1 MDLSAYEENLDQAI
15 RLSRQ
20 ATERDKAGAFAE
32 AFELYKVAL
41 DYWHVLCRGQTNA
54 LLKEKLYRKM
64 GEYVARAEVL
74 KHFLERQK
82 QQSWQAYTK
91 TPPAFAS
98 AASPSMACRSD
109 PLFATPVPHGSSLCC
124 SSAANQGS
132 QPCASTPFPHLLSSP
147 CASFL
152 QADPRDSAKRS
163 SDRGD
168 GCGCT
173 GSMQA
178 DDLTEEEKIK
188 EKLNTAI
195 VTEKPEVRW
204 HHIAGLE
211 AAKEALQEAIIL
223 PSRERTPWRGIL
235 LYGPPGTGKTFLA
248 KAVAA
253 EAQATFL
260 SVSSADLVSKW
271 QGESEKLVRSLFAM
285 ARERRPSII
294 FIDEIDSM
302 CGARSEGDSDSSRR
316 IKTEFLV
323 QMQGLQKDAPGVLVL
338 GATNV
343 PWALDSAIRRRF
355 ERRVYI
361 PLPDLRARLQL
372 VSLSLGNTP
381 HQLGDVHFQ
390 TLAVQTEGFSGADIS
405 VVVRD
410 ALFQPLRKCRAATHF
425 KRVRFN
431 GTFFL
436 TPCSPGDADSTK
448 VEMRLMEVPP
458 DRLLPPEL
466 SMEDFIAVLRNA
478 RPSVSEEDIRRH
490 DEWTRR
496 FGVEGQ

>member
-188 EKLNTAI
+188 EKLNI
-195 VTEKPEVRW
+195 
-204 HHIAGLE
+204 
-211 AAKEALQEAIIL
+211 
-223 PSRERTPWRGIL
+223 
-235 LYGPPGTGKTFLA
+235 
-248 KAVAA
+248 
-253 EAQATFL
+253 
-260 SVSSADLVSKW
+260 SSADLVSKW

>member
-1 MDLSAYEENLDQAI
+1 MDASAYEEKLDRAI
-15 RLSRQ
+15 ELSRQ

-32 AFELYKVAL
+32 AFELYKAAL
-41 DYWHVLCRGQTNA
+41 DSWHLLCRCQTNA
-54 LLKEKLYRKM
+54 LLKAKLYRKM

-74 KHFLERQK
+74 KNFLEKQK
-82 QQSWQAYTK
+82 QHALH
-91 TPPAFAS
+91 AFA
-98 AASPSMACRSD
+98 AAHPAPGSPSCGL
-109 PLFATPVPHGSSLCC
+109 PFSSAVAGCC
-124 SSAANQGS
+124 SPSPPSYADCAARCS
-132 QPCASTPFPHLLSSP
+132 SSSRSSPFPHLLSSLP
-147 CASFL
+147 ASRRS
-152 QADPRDSAKRS
+152 RDG
-163 SDRGD
+163 GD

-173 GSMQA
+173 GSCRA
-178 DDLTEEEKIK
+178 DDSEEDKIR
-188 EKLNTAI
+188 EKLLTAI

-211 AAKEALQEAIIL
+211 AAKEALQEAVIL
-223 PSRERTPWRGIL
+223 PSRFPSLFTGERTPWRGIL

-372 VSLSLGNTP
+372 VSLSLGTTP
-381 HQLGDVHFQ
+381 HQLGDAEFD
-390 TLAVQTEGFSGADIS
+390 TLARQTEGFSGADIS

-425 KRVRFN
+425 KRVFLD
-431 GTFFL
+431 GTHFL
-436 TPCSPGDADSTK
+436 SPCPPGDSDPSK

-458 DRLLPPEL
+458 NRLLPPEL

-490 DEWTRR
+490 EEWTRR

>member
-1 MDLSAYEENLDQAI
+1 MDASAYEEKLDRAI
-15 RLSRQ
+15 ELSRQ

-32 AFELYKVAL
+32 AFELYKAAL
-41 DYWHVLCRGQTNA
+41 DSWHLLCRCQTNA
-54 LLKEKLYRKM
+54 LLKAKLYRKM

-74 KHFLERQK
+74 KNFLEKQK
-82 QQSWQAYTK
+82 QHALH
-91 TPPAFAS
+91 AFA
-98 AASPSMACRSD
+98 AAHPAPGSPSCGL
-109 PLFATPVPHGSSLCC
+109 PFSSAVAGCC
-124 SSAANQGS
+124 SPSPLSYADCAARCS
-132 QPCASTPFPHLLSSP
+132 SSSRSSPFPHLLSSLP
-147 CASFL
+147 ASRRS
-152 QADPRDSAKRS
+152 RDG
-163 SDRGD
+163 GD

-173 GSMQA
+173 GSCRA
-178 DDLTEEEKIK
+178 DDSEEDKIR
-188 EKLNTAI
+188 EKLLTAI

-211 AAKEALQEAIIL
+211 AAKEALQEAVIL
-223 PSRERTPWRGIL
+223 PSRFPSLFTGERTPWRGIL

-343 PWALDSAIRRRF
+343 PWALDSAIRR
-355 ERRVYI
+355 
-361 PLPDLRARLQL
+361 
-372 VSLSLGNTP
+372 
-381 HQLGDVHFQ
+381 
-390 TLAVQTEGFSGADIS
+390 
-405 VVVRD
+405 
-410 ALFQPLRKCRAATHF
+410 
-425 KRVRFN
+425 
-431 GTFFL
+431 
-436 TPCSPGDADSTK
+436 
-448 VEMRLMEVPP
+448 
-458 DRLLPPEL
+458 
-466 SMEDFIAVLRNA
+466 
-478 RPSVSEEDIRRH
+478 
-490 DEWTRR
+490 
-496 FGVEGQ
+496 

>member
-1 MDLSAYEENLDQAI
+1 MDASAYEEKLEHAI

-41 DYWHVLCRGQTNA
+41 EYWHLLCRCQTNA
-54 LLKEKLYRKM
+54 LLKAKLYRKM

-74 KHFLERQK
+74 KNFLEKQK
-82 QQSWQAYTK
+82 QQALH
-91 TPPAFAS
+91 AFA
-98 AASPSMACRSD
+98 AAHPAPGSPSCGL
-109 PLFATPVPHGSSLCC
+109 PFSSPASGCC
-124 SSAANQGS
+124 SLPSSHADCAAHCSASSRGS
-132 QPCASTPFPHLLSSP
+132 PFPHLLSSLP
-147 CASFL
+147 AS
-152 QADPRDSAKRS
+152 RRS
-163 SDRGD
+163 PDGGD

-173 GSMQA
+173 GGCRA
-178 DDLTEEEKIK
+178 DDSEEEKIR
-188 EKLNTAI
+188 EKLLTAI

-211 AAKEALQEAIIL
+211 AAKEALQEAVIL
-223 PSRERTPWRGIL
+223 PSRFPSLFTGERTPWRGIL

-372 VSLSLGNTP
+372 VALSLGATP
-381 HQLGDVHFQ
+381 HQLGDAQFDM
-390 TLAVQTEGFSGADIS
+390 LARQTEGFSGADIS

-425 KRVRFN
+425 KRVLLD
-431 GTFFL
+431 GTYFL
-436 TPCSPGDADSTK
+436 TPCSPGDRDPSK
-448 VEMRLMEVPP
+448 VEMHLMEVPP
-458 DRLLPPEL
+458 NRLLPPEL
-466 SMEDFIAVLRNA
+466 SMEDFVVVLRNA

-490 DEWTRR
+490 EEWTRR